1 MKKPIAY
8 THLRS
13 EAGQD
18 LTIAKIRF
26 DHLRNERNGA
36 EIRVSILE
44 SPDSAN
50 VVALTP
56 ANELLLVEQY
66 RFGTGEI
73 TLELPGGM
81 IEPNEAPL
89 LGVERELREETGY
102 TGSDW
107 SYLGKVGANP
117 VFQNSYIHH
126 FLLRNAELTHPT
138 HFDAAEDLRLHR
150 VPLPTVWTWLR
161 AGRIGHPHSISALYW
176 AREEL

>member
-1 MKKPIAY
+1 MKKSIRY

-13 EAGQD
+13 EPGQD

-36 EIRVSILE
+36 EIKVSILE
-44 SPDSAN
+44 SPDAAN

-56 ANELLLVEQY
+56 ENEVLLVEQY
-66 RFGTGEI
+66 RFGTGAI

-81 IEPNEAPL
+81 IDAGEEPL
-89 LGVERELREETGY
+89 VGVQRELREETGY

-107 SYLGKVGANP
+107 TYLGKIASNP
-117 VFQNSYIHH
+117 VFQDSYIHH

-150 VPLPTVWTWLR
+150 VPVETVWAWLR
-161 AGRIGHPHSISALYW
+161 AGRIGHPHSMTALYW
-176 AREEL
+176 AREVV